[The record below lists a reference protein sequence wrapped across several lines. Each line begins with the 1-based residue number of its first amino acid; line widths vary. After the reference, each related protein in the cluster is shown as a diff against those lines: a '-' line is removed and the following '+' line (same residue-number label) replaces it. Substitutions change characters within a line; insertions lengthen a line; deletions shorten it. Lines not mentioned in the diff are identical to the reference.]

1 MSADEKYVRNL
12 KKRVA
17 RAKNFPENTCPA
29 SRHLEMIAQ
38 GLLHGGYPRLVEDP
52 KECAATMLSV
62 LESLWKAR
70 NELAAIQD
78 RAVKSRDSSASV
90 RRS

>member
-1 MSADEKYVRNL
+1 MSRGSVVGIGEFMTTDNYLKNL
-12 KKRVA
+12 KRRVA

-29 SRHLEMIAQ
+29 SRHLEMIAE
-38 GLLHGGYPRLVEDP
+38 GLLHGGCPRLTEEP

-70 NELAAIQD
+70 NELAAIQ
-78 RAVKSRDSSASV
+78 SRK
-90 RRS
+90 